1 MYKRDDKIRKYH
13 ITYLNRIGNS
23 LKCNS
28 TKIVKLGRLGCRLC
42 TNFLSWYRYNGED
55 DEVVTITSGSQM
67 YYSDESLNDMASPD
81 GTVNE
86 TLPLS
91 HFVNAEIYLS
101 VLG

>member
-42 TNFLSWYRYNGED
+42 TDFLSWYRYNDED
-55 DEVVTITSGSQM
+55 DEVDYEKM
-67 YYSDESLNDMASPD
+67 YREGYVKRKLKLLYYFNKGENTNY
-81 GTVNE
+81 GK
-86 TLPLS
+86 TLS
-91 HFVNAEIYLS
+91 KHY
-101 VLG
+101 